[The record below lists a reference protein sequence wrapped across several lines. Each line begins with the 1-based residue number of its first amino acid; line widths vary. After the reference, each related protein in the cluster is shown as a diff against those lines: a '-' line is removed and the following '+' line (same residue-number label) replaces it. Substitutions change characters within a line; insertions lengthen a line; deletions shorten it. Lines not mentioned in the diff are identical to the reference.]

1 MVTVAELKAKC
12 KENGLPVSGTK
23 QVLQTRL
30 DEHAS
35 RNSAAGVATPS
46 PSYASEQCHLEY
58 QEETNRIRRREDQEW
73 VSLPTPLS
81 KTTLQR

>member
-46 PSYASEQCHLEY
+46 PSPAP
-58 QEETNRIRRREDQEW
+58 
-73 VSLPTPLS
+73 SLKVCL
-81 KTTLQR
+81 